1 MIANSRHGRWSST
14 EQWPSGK
21 SRFDRPLTNVT
32 WLVRNSD
39 ALPSSTCSLTRTS
52 TSFDSIALL
61 YKMPAQRTNKILT
74 PSNTLRATTKM
85 ISVNSKF
92 FPDVQASEVATVLDS
107 NETTTSP
114 APYEPRVSE
123 KSVIYFPETEK
134 ERQTFRTV
142 NGKV

>member
-1 MIANSRHGRWSST
+1 
-14 EQWPSGK
+14 
-21 SRFDRPLTNVT
+21 
-32 WLVRNSD
+32 
-39 ALPSSTCSLTRTS
+39 
-52 TSFDSIALL
+52 
-61 YKMPAQRTNKILT
+61 MPAQRTKTNKILT